1 MASLKDDFIYDE
13 KAIDAEIEALENEQF
28 DLGET
33 LCICEGFE
41 TDEMILCESDS
52 CVVGWFHYEC
62 LLPIWSAPLHKIGFF
77 MTAYQLHWP
86 YINASDAESQI

>member
-13 KAIDAEIEALENEQF
+13 KTIDAEIEALEKEQY

-33 LCICEGFE
+33 FCVCEGFE

-52 CVVGWFHYEC
+52 CSVGWFHYEC
-62 LLPIWSAPLHKIGFF
+62 AGLTPEKIPIGKWLCEACK
-77 MTAYQLHWP
+77 
-86 YINASDAESQI
+86 DESGIR